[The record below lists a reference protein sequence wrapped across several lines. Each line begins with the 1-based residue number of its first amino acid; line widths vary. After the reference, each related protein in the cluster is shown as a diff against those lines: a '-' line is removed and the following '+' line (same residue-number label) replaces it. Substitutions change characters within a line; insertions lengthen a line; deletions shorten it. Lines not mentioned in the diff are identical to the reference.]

1 MCPPPPPC
9 PRDHCAAGVFELWLW
24 RSVLFVRS
32 TCLIGYCR
40 TTDLFRVHHDH
51 SPREFF
57 DMRTE
62 ERLSKFPFFVFVFF
76 FRCVA
81 LNSNTVRLL
90 CRIAQARRTLMMP
103 MSLVLQM
110 LPPRVSLRR
119 LPREMARGRYAPLHH
134 HRHRWRRRRRQRRSK
149 PSRPRSRR
157 SSPEQTDI
165 GGGYKRIAGFMPPE
179 ARLRGAPT

>member
-1 MCPPPPPC
+1 M
-9 PRDHCAAGVFELWLW
+9 AVAFGL
-24 RSVLFVRS
+24 VRS
-32 TCLIGYCR
+32 FDLLDWLERRICSGFIVIFIHRGNSSTCAQKNFSLNS
-40 TTDLFRVHHDH
+40 LF
-51 SPREFF
+51 FF
-57 DMRTE
+57 
-62 ERLSKFPFFVFVFF
+62 SFFF

-103 MSLVLQM
+103 MSLVLQT

-119 LPREMARGRYAPLHH
+119 LPREMARGRYAPLHD
-134 HRHRWRRRRRQRRSK
+134 HRHRWRRRRSK

-157 SSPEQTDI
+157 SSSEQTDI